1 MPLALRNLDLRRNMI
16 GDIDA
21 LLTSIMPNLKT
32 AYFDYNKISS
42 IPDFSTSK
50 SMIKELVFRNNRIV
64 QIAPTAFKSFK
75 EMSRLDLSNNNIRHL
90 NETAFSANSRLE
102 SLILNWN
109 RLTTVTGV
117 FNRTPQIRHLR
128 LSFNQ
133 IRNITAAFNGLT
145 KLRSL
150 SIRNNL
156 LTCIPDDTFR
166 DNRGLQ
172 KVTLNENDIQWI
184 GRDAFQGLDKLKIIT
199 LRNNRLLTLNN
210 SMRNLPKLQYID
222 ASFNAIQGLET
233 GEFARN
239 INLAAV
245 LLAGNNISSVKG
257 AFVAAT
263 YLRMLKIDGNRL
275 LLISRGDFAPKM
287 RSKPSLIINNNP
299 LMCDCRLAWLV
310 HNNSQVRLKEQF
322 TCMGPRWLQG
332 KSMLSLTEDDLVGWE
347 DDCESGCHCRCK
359 EDPSGVRVMTVDC
372 SKAKLGHFPK
382 RLPGNTTA
390 LYLQDNGLVLLDD
403 RLKRKAPRLQLLSLR
418 NNRLTDF
425 NVSAVPTTVT
435 SLDLRGNRLKQLPY
449 SLVTEHTFTFL
460 WLSDNPFRCDCA
472 DYNFSQWIQAHGEVV
487 RDAREIRCG
496 RSSNPAV
503 SGKQF
508 VSLGQKQ
515 LCPAS
520 MPKGTLFL
528 LLVLGLLVIILTLL
542 AIYLRYGRAAK
553 LWARTLGVC
562 GWTPCTEEQDLY
574 LEKLLDVFVSFSSK
588 DTSWVNDE
596 LLPRLDILGLSY
608 CTYERNFK
616 GDFLLQ
622 DIIRD
627 AIACSR
633 RTLLLITR
641 NFVESEWCRWE
652 FRLAHQ
658 RALDDIN
665 RLVIVLVDEEAA
677 GALDGDLRL
686 YVRAANH
693 LRWGEPNFWERLQR
707 SLPNN
712 GAHRKVIT
720 EEPLST
726 RMTGTGGTELSKI
739 TAKKLQ
745 YQYSQDNITEKEVV
759 VG

>member
-1 MPLALRNLDLRRNMI
+1 MI

-239 INLAAV
+239 INLAAI

-287 RSKPSLIINNNP
+287 RSKPSLIIN
-299 LMCDCRLAWLV
+299 
-310 HNNSQVRLKEQF
+310 S
-322 TCMGPRWLQG
+322 
-332 KSMLSLTEDDLVGWE
+332 
-347 DDCESGCHCRCK
+347 
-359 EDPSGVRVMTVDC
+359 
-372 SKAKLGHFPK
+372 
-382 RLPGNTTA
+382 
-390 LYLQDNGLVLLDD
+390 
-403 RLKRKAPRLQLLSLR
+403 
-418 NNRLTDF
+418 
-425 NVSAVPTTVT
+425 
-435 SLDLRGNRLKQLPY
+435 
-449 SLVTEHTFTFL
+449 
-460 WLSDNPFRCDCA
+460 
-472 DYNFSQWIQAHGEVV
+472 
-487 RDAREIRCG
+487 
-496 RSSNPAV
+496 
-503 SGKQF
+503 
-508 VSLGQKQ
+508 
-515 LCPAS
+515 
-520 MPKGTLFL
+520 
-528 LLVLGLLVIILTLL
+528 LLVIILTLL

-574 LEKLLDVFVSFSSK
+574 LEKLFDVFVSFSSK

-616 GDFLLQ
+616 GGFLLQ

-633 RTLLLITR
+633 RTLLLLTRNIKYANRELIHGNLCCR

-658 RALDDIN
+658 RALDDNIN

-712 GAHRKVIT
+712 GAHKKVIT

-745 YQYSQDNITEKEVV
+745 YQYSQDNISEKEVV